1 MSYFEPK
8 GTSLNIATNTQ
19 ELRKLIIENP
29 DLPLLVFAG
38 ENAYID
44 DGIHST
50 ICCSSARCELGEF
63 LDCYVDED
71 HYGTV
76 FTDRDYLSDVI
87 EDYCE
92 DKDDPY
98 DAERFH
104 AYDPYWKKCIIL
116 YVDN

>member
-38 ENAYID
+38 PDAYLD
-44 DGIHST
+44 DGVHSKMA
-50 ICCSSARCELGEF
+50 CSSCVAELAEY
-63 LDCYVDED
+63 LDCYVEED
-71 HYGTV
+71 GDFTI
-76 FTDRDYLSDVI
+76 FTDRDELSDII

-92 DKDDPY
+92 DTDDPY
-98 DAERFH
+98 DSERFH
-104 AYDPYWKKCIIL
+104 SYDPYWKKCIIL